1 MDTEPLLITL
11 ARALDREHVDYRVF
25 AEPASAD
32 ASSPS
37 HVSPSSSSSRMRK
50 PHTELATIE
59 LNRRICFP
67 DGRIHS
73 IAHHG
78 GLLSTDRELRRCD
91 GTPDGAASFETAHA
105 PREAPSFQGAG
116 HGSGHDSRPPAQEPL
131 AICHRERTGLLT
143 HRRVLIVAGDAAGE
157 RERRFLLRR
166 RHWFGSPA
174 NVDVVPL
181 MDDASAPEP
190 VVLRAEKS
198 GTWRQ
203 RLQASWLSPKELSLP
218 VVLFVLNVLA
228 DLDRRAAIAAS
239 AGAAGL

>member
-1 MDTEPLLITL
+1 MMDTEPLVITL

-25 AEPASAD
+25 AQPALPMNASPAI
-32 ASSPS
+32 SSPHHS
-37 HVSPSSSSSRMRK
+37 SPRGRK
-50 PHTELATIE
+50 PHAELATIE

-67 DGRIHS
+67 DGRIHP

-78 GLLSTDRELRRCD
+78 GLLSTDRELRRCN
-91 GTPDGAASFETAHA
+91 GTPTSATGFEPASA
-105 PREAPSFQGAG
+105 PGDASAPSV
-116 HGSGHDSRPPAQEPL
+116 HHDASQPAQAPL

-143 HRRVLIVAGDAAGE
+143 HRRVLIVAGDAAGD

-181 MDDASAPEP
+181 MDDASESEP

-203 RLQASWLSPKELSLP
+203 RLQANWLSPKELSLP